1 MDNGQR
7 TTVNGLRVRCV
18 KMATRTV
25 SAASPPPSARSYQQL
40 LTKLLR
46 HGAYPQLRKIVEK
59 TPPADLAPVLPLL
72 LEEDLKR
79 IVSLLIE
86 GGKAGRAVLEL
97 DEADLREFLAQLDDA
112 TIAEI
117 CKSSAPD
124 DAADLLD
131 ALDDERRE
139 RILEILGAAQ
149 GANLESLLEG
159 EEETA
164 GSLMNTEFLAVSEDL
179 IVGQAI
185 ELIREYPRKETFFYV
200 YCVDADGRLVGVLSL
215 RSLILASP
223 DTQLKSIM
231 VQSVLRTQIDSSPE
245 EVARIVSKYDLL
257 SVPVVDLQNRLVGVV
272 TVDDVLDVIQEQA
285 EEDLMHL
292 AGVAAEERVSTPATQ
307 SFRMRFPWLAINL
320 ATAFLASWVVSWF
333 QGTIAKWAALAV
345 FMPIVAGM
353 GGNAGTQTLT
363 VFVRGLA
370 LGEVEWSSGWTAVWK
385 EMLVGFA
392 NGAANGL
399 LTTAVVGVWTG
410 DWALAAI
417 LFFAMVFNLII
428 SGFAGGLVPLA
439 LERLGFDPAIASS
452 IFVTTFTDVGGF
464 FSFLGLATLAMR
476 WFPHH

>member
-1 MDNGQR
+1 
-7 TTVNGLRVRCV
+7 
-18 KMATRTV
+18 MATRTA
-25 SAASPPPSARSYQQL
+25 SAPSPPASARSYQQL

-46 HGAYPQLRKIVEK
+46 HGAFPQLRKIVEK
-59 TPPADLAPVLPLL
+59 TPAADLSPVLPLL
-72 LEEDLKR
+72 LEEDRKR
-79 IVSLLIE
+79 ILSLLIE
-86 GGKAGRAVLEL
+86 AGKAARAILEL
-97 DEADLREFLAQLDDA
+97 DEADLDEFLAQVDDA
-112 TIAEI
+112 TIAEV
-117 CKSSAPD
+117 CRTSASD

-131 ALDDERRE
+131 SLKEDRRE
-139 RILEILGAAQ
+139 RILEILGTTQSAK
-149 GANLESLLEG
+149 LESLLEG

-164 GSLMNTEFLAVSEDL
+164 GSLMNTDFLAVDEEVT
-179 IVGQAI
+179 VGQAI
-185 ELIREYPRKETFFYV
+185 ELIREYPKKETFFYV
-200 YCVDADGRLVGVLSL
+200 YCVDADGHLVGVLSL
-215 RSLILASP
+215 RSLILAP
-223 DTQLKSIM
+223 PGAQLKTLM

-292 AGVAAEERVSTPATQ
+292 AGVAAEERVWTAAPQ

-370 LGEVEWSSGWTAVWK
+370 LGEVEWSSGWAAIWK
-385 EMLVGFA
+385 EMLVGFG

-399 LTTAVVGVWTG
+399 MTTAVVGLWTG
-410 DWALAAI
+410 DWALAAV
-417 LFFAMVFNLII
+417 LFFAMVFNLVIA
-428 SGFAGGLVPLA
+428 GFAGGLVPLA
-439 LERLGFDPAIASS
+439 LGRLGFDPAIASS

-476 WFPHH
+476 YFPHH